1 MTLHEHQ
8 PVLTAGEDLDD
19 ARAAAILI
27 HGRGADAESILTLA
41 PGLERPGLAF
51 LAPQAAGGTW
61 YPGRFLDPVES
72 NEPWLSSALAAVGN
86 VVGLV
91 EETGI
96 PAESILLLGFSQ
108 GACLVLEFLA
118 RNARRYGGVAGLSG
132 SLIGPEGSPRPT
144 TGSLEGGSATVAGG
158 SATVDGGVSATT
170 AAGGA
175 RSGGVG
181 SGGGGS
187 PGRSGTAGRTR
198 FQPTRMRLG
207 SSKTRPPKRVPRLAS
222 QIVGHCAASP

>member
-27 HGRGADAESILTLA
+27 HGRGADAASILCLA
-41 PGLERPGLAF
+41 PGLQRPGLAI

-61 YPGRFLDPVES
+61 YPRRFLDPVES

-91 EETGI
+91 EESGI
-96 PAESILLLGFSQ
+96 PAASIMLLGFSQ
-108 GACLVLEFLA
+108 GACLVLVFVA

-132 SLIGPEGSPRPT
+132 GLIGPDGSARPAP
-144 TGSLEGGSATVAGG
+144 GSLEGTPVFLGCADPDPHIPAQRVRDAADELRQLGGEVTVRLYPGGDHAVNEDEIDAVAGLL
-158 SATVDGGVSATT
+158 
-170 AAGGA
+170 
-175 RSGGVG
+175 
-181 SGGGGS
+181 
-187 PGRSGTAGRTR
+187 GTLVPAGR
-198 FQPTRMRLG
+198 
-207 SSKTRPPKRVPRLAS
+207 
-222 QIVGHCAASP
+222 